1 MLLIPVLFYSCNS
14 APKKEK
20 VSTVPKVVSKVSTV
34 PKVVSRDLKGFTIVY
49 YSNDSIK
56 QNFLYYKEQDAIV
69 TKNQKAFQT
78 ELERRTNELQQYI
91 QRNSEKQMNGLLS
104 ENEVAQIQ
112 QKAQQ
117 MEQSVMQYQQVEGA
131 KIEEE
136 TMKKLEEISK
146 KIEVLGK
153 KYCELHKIDLML
165 IHGDGGQLNYIN
177 PSMDVTKE
185 FIAFLNENQAS
196 IEKDLKK

>member
-1 MLLIPVLFYSCNS
+1 MKKITYLILSALLLSISCTAES
-14 APKKEK
+14 KK
-20 VSTVPKVVSKVSTV
+20 VSNVPKVV
-34 PKVVSRDLKGFTIVY
+34 PYDLKGLKIVY

-56 QNFLYYKEQDAIV
+56 ENFLFYKQQDAIV
-69 TKNQKAFQT
+69 TKKQQNFQA
-78 ELERRTNELQQYI
+78 ELQRRSNEFQEYV
-91 QRNSEKQMNGLLS
+91 QRNSEKEKSGLLS
-104 ENEVAQIQ
+104 SNEVVQIQ

-117 MEQSVMQYQQVEGA
+117 MEQVILQYQQEQGA

-153 KYCELHKIDLML
+153 KFCELNNIDIML
-165 IHGDGGQLNYIN
+165 IYGEGGQINYIK
-177 PSMDVTKE
+177 PTMDVTKE
-185 FIAFLNENQAS
+185 FITFLNENQAS

>member
-1 MLLIPVLFYSCNS
+1 MKKITYLILSALLLSISCTAES
-14 APKKEK
+14 KK
-20 VSTVPKVVSKVSTV
+20 VSNVPKVV
-34 PKVVSRDLKGFTIVY
+34 PYDLKGLKIVY

-56 QNFLYYKEQDAIV
+56 ENFLFYKQQDAIV
-69 TKNQKAFQT
+69 TKKQQNFQA
-78 ELERRTNELQQYI
+78 ELQRRSNEFQEYV
-91 QRNSEKQMNGLLS
+91 QRNSEKEKSGLLS
-104 ENEVAQIQ
+104 SNEVVQIQ

-117 MEQSVMQYQQVEGA
+117 MEQVILQYQQEQGA

-153 KYCELHKIDLML
+153 KFCELNNIDIML
-165 IHGDGGQLNYIN
+165 IYGEGGQINYIK
-177 PSMDVTKE
+177 PTMDVTKE
-185 FIAFLNENQAS
+185 FIAFLNENQVS

>member
-1 MLLIPVLFYSCNS
+1 MKRIVFFIFCSAFLISSCNN
-14 APKKEK
+14 KKEK
-20 VSTVPKVVSKVSTV
+20 INTVPKVE
-34 PKVVSRDLKGFTIVY
+34 SRNLDGIKIVY

-56 QNFLYYKEQDAIV
+56 LNFLYYKEQDAIV
-69 TKNQKAFQT
+69 TKKQKAFQA

-104 ENEVAQIQ
+104 ENEVVQIQ

-117 MEQSVMQYQQVEGA
+117 MEQSAMEYQQVQGA
-131 KIEEE
+131 KLEEE
-136 TMKKLEEISK
+136 TMVKLEEISR
-146 KIEVLGK
+146 KIEMLGK

-196 IEKDLKK
+196 IEKDIKK

>member
-1 MLLIPVLFYSCNS
+1 MKRIVFFIFCSAFLISSCNN
-14 APKKEK
+14 KKEK
-20 VSTVPKVVSKVSTV
+20 INTVPKVE
-34 PKVVSRDLKGFTIVY
+34 SRNLDGLKIVY

-56 QNFLYYKEQDAIV
+56 LNFLYYKDQDAIV
-69 TKNQKAFQT
+69 TKKQKAFQA
-78 ELERRTNELQQYI
+78 ELQRRTNELQQYI
-91 QRNSEKQMNGLLS
+91 QRNTEKQMNGLLS
-104 ENEVAQIQ
+104 ENEVVQIQ

-117 MEQSVMQYQQVEGA
+117 MEQSVMQYQQVQGA
-131 KIEEE
+131 KLEEE
-136 TMKKLEEISK
+136 TMVKLEEISR

>member
-1 MLLIPVLFYSCNS
+1 MKKIVFFIFCSAFLISSCNN
-14 APKKEK
+14 KKEK
-20 VSTVPKVVSKVSTV
+20 INTVPKVE
-34 PKVVSRDLKGFTIVY
+34 SRNLDGLKIVY

-56 QNFLYYKEQDAIV
+56 LNFLYYKDQDAIV
-69 TKNQKAFQT
+69 TKKQKAFQA

-91 QRNSEKQMNGLLS
+91 QRNTEKQMNGLLS
-104 ENEVAQIQ
+104 ENEVVQIQ

-117 MEQSVMQYQQVEGA
+117 MEQSAMEYQQVQGA
-131 KIEEE
+131 KLEEE
-136 TMKKLEEISK
+136 TMVKLEEISR

>member
-1 MLLIPVLFYSCNS
+1 MKRIVFFIFCSAFLISSCNN
-14 APKKEK
+14 KKEK
-20 VSTVPKVVSKVSTV
+20 INTVPKVE
-34 PKVVSRDLKGFTIVY
+34 SRNLDGIKIVY

-56 QNFLYYKEQDAIV
+56 LNFLYYKEQDAIV
-69 TKNQKAFQT
+69 TKKQKAFQA
-78 ELERRTNELQQYI
+78 ELQRRTNELQQYI

-104 ENEVAQIQ
+104 ENEVVQIQ

-117 MEQSVMQYQQVEGA
+117 MEQSAMEYQQVQGA
-131 KIEEE
+131 KLEEE
-136 TMKKLEEISK
+136 TMVKLEEISR
-146 KIEVLGK
+146 KIEMLGK
-153 KYCELHKIDLML
+153 KYCELHNIDLML

-196 IEKDLKK
+196 IEKDIKK

>member
-1 MLLIPVLFYSCNS
+1 MKKIAYLILCSFLLSISCTAES
-14 APKKEK
+14 KK
-20 VSTVPKVVSKVSTV
+20 VSNVPKVV
-34 PKVVSRDLKGFTIVY
+34 PYDLKGLKIVY

-56 QNFLYYKEQDAIV
+56 ENFLFYKQQDAIV
-69 TKNQKAFQT
+69 TKKQQNFQA
-78 ELERRTNELQQYI
+78 ELQRRSNEFQEYV
-91 QRNSEKQMNGLLS
+91 QRNSEKEKSGLLS
-104 ENEVAQIQ
+104 SNEVVQIQ

-117 MEQSVMQYQQVEGA
+117 MEQVILQYQQEQGA

-153 KYCELHKIDLML
+153 KFCELNNIDIML
-165 IHGDGGQLNYIN
+165 IYGEGGQIKYIK
-177 PSMDVTKE
+177 PTMDVTKE
-185 FIAFLNENQAS
+185 FIAFLNENQVS

>member
-1 MLLIPVLFYSCNS
+1 MKRIVFFIFCSAFLISSCNN
-14 APKKEK
+14 KKEK
-20 VSTVPKVVSKVSTV
+20 SNTVPKVE
-34 PKVVSRDLKGFTIVY
+34 SRNLDGIKIVY

-56 QNFLYYKEQDAIV
+56 LNFLYYKEQDAIV
-69 TKNQKAFQT
+69 TKKQKAFQA
-78 ELERRTNELQQYI
+78 ELQRRTNELQQYI

-104 ENEVAQIQ
+104 ENEVVQIQ

-117 MEQSVMQYQQVEGA
+117 MEQSAMEYQQVQGA
-131 KIEEE
+131 KLEEE
-136 TMKKLEEISK
+136 TMVKLEEISR
-146 KIEVLGK
+146 KIEMLGK
-153 KYCELHKIDLML
+153 KYCELHNIDLML

-196 IEKDLKK
+196 IEKDIKK

>member
-1 MLLIPVLFYSCNS
+1 MRRIVFFIFCSAFLISSCNN
-14 APKKEK
+14 KKEK
-20 VSTVPKVVSKVSTV
+20 INTVPKVE
-34 PKVVSRDLKGFTIVY
+34 SRNLDGLKIVY

-56 QNFLYYKEQDAIV
+56 LNFLYYKEQDAIV
-69 TKNQKAFQT
+69 TKKQKAFQA
-78 ELERRTNELQQYI
+78 ELQRRTNELQQYI

-104 ENEVAQIQ
+104 ENEVVQIQ

-117 MEQSVMQYQQVEGA
+117 MEQSAMEYQQVQGA
-131 KIEEE
+131 KLEEE
-136 TMKKLEEISK
+136 TMVKLEEISR
-146 KIEVLGK
+146 KIEMLGK
-153 KYCELHKIDLML
+153 KYCELHNIDLML

-196 IEKDLKK
+196 IEKDIKK

>member
-1 MLLIPVLFYSCNS
+1 MKRIVFFIFCSAFLISSCNN
-14 APKKEK
+14 KKEK
-20 VSTVPKVVSKVSTV
+20 INTVPKVE
-34 PKVVSRDLKGFTIVY
+34 SRNLDGLKIVY

-56 QNFLYYKEQDAIV
+56 LNFLYYKDQDAIV
-69 TKNQKAFQT
+69 TKKQKAFQA
-78 ELERRTNELQQYI
+78 ELQRRTNELQQYI
-91 QRNSEKQMNGLLS
+91 QRNTEKQMNGLLS
-104 ENEVAQIQ
+104 ENEVVQIQ

-117 MEQSVMQYQQVEGA
+117 MEQSVMQYQQEQGA
-131 KIEEE
+131 KLEEE
-136 TMKKLEEISK
+136 TMAKLEEISR

>member
-1 MLLIPVLFYSCNS
+1 MKRIVFFIFCSAFLISSCNN
-14 APKKEK
+14 KKEK
-20 VSTVPKVVSKVSTV
+20 INTVPKVE
-34 PKVVSRDLKGFTIVY
+34 SRNLDGLKIVY

-56 QNFLYYKEQDAIV
+56 LNFLYYKDQDAIV
-69 TKNQKAFQT
+69 TKKQKAFQA

-91 QRNSEKQMNGLLS
+91 KRNSEKQMNGLLS

-153 KYCELHKIDLML
+153 RYCELHKIDLML
-165 IHGDGGQLNYIN
+165 IQGDGGQLNYFN

-196 IEKDLKK
+196 IENDIKK

>member
-1 MLLIPVLFYSCNS
+1 MKKVVFFIFCSAFLISSCNN
-14 APKKEK
+14 KKEK
-20 VSTVPKVVSKVSTV
+20 INTVPKVE
-34 PKVVSRDLKGFTIVY
+34 SRNLDGLKIVY

-56 QNFLYYKEQDAIV
+56 LNFLYYKEQDAIV
-69 TKNQKAFQT
+69 TKKQKAFQA
-78 ELERRTNELQQYI
+78 ELQRRKNELQQYI
-91 QRNSEKQMNGLLS
+91 QRNTEKQMNGLLS
-104 ENEVAQIQ
+104 ENEVVQIQ

-117 MEQSVMQYQQVEGA
+117 MEQSVMQYQQVQGA
-131 KIEEE
+131 KLEEE
-136 TMKKLEEISK
+136 TMANLEEISR

>member
-1 MLLIPVLFYSCNS
+1 MKKIAYLILCSFLLSISCTAES
-14 APKKEK
+14 KK
-20 VSTVPKVVSKVSTV
+20 VSNVPKVV
-34 PKVVSRDLKGFTIVY
+34 PYDLKGLKIVY

-56 QNFLYYKEQDAIV
+56 ENFLFYKQQDAIV
-69 TKNQKAFQT
+69 TNKQQNFQA
-78 ELERRTNELQQYI
+78 ELQRRSNEFQEYV
-91 QRNSEKQMNGLLS
+91 QRNSEKEKSGLLS
-104 ENEVAQIQ
+104 SNEVVQIQ

-117 MEQSVMQYQQVEGA
+117 MEQVILQYQQEQGA

-153 KYCELHKIDLML
+153 KFCELNNIDIML
-165 IHGDGGQLNYIN
+165 IYGEGGQINYIK
-177 PSMDVTKE
+177 PTMDVTKE
-185 FIAFLNENQAS
+185 FIAFLNENQVS

>member
-1 MLLIPVLFYSCNS
+1 MKKIAYLILCSFLLSISCTAES
-14 APKKEK
+14 KK
-20 VSTVPKVVSKVSTV
+20 VSNVPKVV
-34 PKVVSRDLKGFTIVY
+34 PYDLKGMKIVY

-56 QNFLYYKEQDAIV
+56 ENFLFYKQQDAIV
-69 TKNQKAFQT
+69 TKKQQNFQA
-78 ELERRTNELQQYI
+78 ELQRRSNEFQEYV
-91 QRNSEKQMNGLLS
+91 QRNSEKEKSGLLS
-104 ENEVAQIQ
+104 SNEVVQIQ

-117 MEQSVMQYQQVEGA
+117 MEQVILQYQQEQGA

-153 KYCELHKIDLML
+153 KFCELNNIDIML
-165 IHGDGGQLNYIN
+165 IYGEGGQINYIK
-177 PSMDVTKE
+177 PTMDVTKE
-185 FIAFLNENQAS
+185 FIAFLNENQVS

>member
-1 MLLIPVLFYSCNS
+1 MKRIVFFIFCSAFLISSCNN
-14 APKKEK
+14 KKEK
-20 VSTVPKVVSKVSTV
+20 INTVPKVE
-34 PKVVSRDLKGFTIVY
+34 SRNLDGIKIVY

-56 QNFLYYKEQDAIV
+56 LNFLYYKEQDAIV
-69 TKNQKAFQT
+69 TKKQKAFQA
-78 ELERRTNELQQYI
+78 ELQRRTNELQQYI

-104 ENEVAQIQ
+104 ENEVVQIQ

-117 MEQSVMQYQQVEGA
+117 MEQSAMEYQQVQGA
-131 KIEEE
+131 KLEEE
-136 TMKKLEEISK
+136 TMVKLEEISR
-146 KIEVLGK
+146 KIEMLGK

-196 IEKDLKK
+196 IEKDIKK

>member
-1 MLLIPVLFYSCNS
+1 MKRIVFFIFCSAFLISSCNN
-14 APKKEK
+14 KKEK
-20 VSTVPKVVSKVSTV
+20 INTVPKVE
-34 PKVVSRDLKGFTIVY
+34 SRNLDGLKIVY

-56 QNFLYYKEQDAIV
+56 LNFLYYKDQDEIV
-69 TKNQKAFQT
+69 TKKQKAFQA
-78 ELERRTNELQQYI
+78 ELQRRTNELQQYI
-91 QRNSEKQMNGLLS
+91 QRNTEKQMNGLLS
-104 ENEVAQIQ
+104 ENEVVQIQ

-117 MEQSVMQYQQVEGA
+117 MEQSAMQYQQEQGA
-131 KIEEE
+131 KLEEE
-136 TMKKLEEISK
+136 TMLKLEEISK

>member
-1 MLLIPVLFYSCNS
+1 MKRIVFFIFCSAFLISSCNN
-14 APKKEK
+14 KKEK
-20 VSTVPKVVSKVSTV
+20 INTVPKVE
-34 PKVVSRDLKGFTIVY
+34 SRNLDGLKIVY

-56 QNFLYYKEQDAIV
+56 LNFLYYKEQDAIV
-69 TKNQKAFQT
+69 TKKQKAFQA
-78 ELERRTNELQQYI
+78 ELQRRTNELQQYI

-104 ENEVAQIQ
+104 ENEVVQIQ

-117 MEQSVMQYQQVEGA
+117 MEQSAMEYQQVQGA
-131 KIEEE
+131 KLEEE
-136 TMKKLEEISK
+136 TMVKLEEISR
-146 KIEVLGK
+146 KIEMLGK

-196 IEKDLKK
+196 IEKDIKK

>member
-1 MLLIPVLFYSCNS
+1 MKRIVFFIFCSAFLISSCNN
-14 APKKEK
+14 KKEK
-20 VSTVPKVVSKVSTV
+20 SNTVPKVE
-34 PKVVSRDLKGFTIVY
+34 SRNLDGIKIVY

-56 QNFLYYKEQDAIV
+56 LNFLYYKEQDAIV
-69 TKNQKAFQT
+69 TKKQKAFQA

-104 ENEVAQIQ
+104 ENEVVQIQ

-117 MEQSVMQYQQVEGA
+117 MEQSAMEYQQVQGA
-131 KIEEE
+131 KLEEE
-136 TMKKLEEISK
+136 TMVKLEEISR
-146 KIEVLGK
+146 KIEMLGK
-153 KYCELHKIDLML
+153 KYCELHNIDLML

-196 IEKDLKK
+196 IEKDIKK